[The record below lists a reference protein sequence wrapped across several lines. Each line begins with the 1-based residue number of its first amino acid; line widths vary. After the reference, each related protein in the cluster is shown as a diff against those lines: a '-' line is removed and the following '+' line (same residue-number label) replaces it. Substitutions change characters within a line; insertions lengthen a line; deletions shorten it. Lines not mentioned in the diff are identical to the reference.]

1 MARVRL
7 NLPST
12 LENLDD
18 VKDLGTWNERFA
30 EYTKFKDYCEQYMQN
45 IEVSIEA
52 ANFLRDL
59 RTIFKAEQECFT
71 VKETLYN
78 AFERLQ
84 DAKDRLN
91 KRCIHDDG
99 SPTLFQGTTV
109 KRAWERRNQRE
120 EEQRKLKLLE
130 GLNGNGNGN
139 HKH

>member
-18 VKDLGTWNERFA
+18 VKDLGTWNERFD
-30 EYTKFKDYCEQYMQN
+30 EYTRFKTYCEEYIQN
-45 IEVSIEA
+45 IQVSIEA

-78 AFERLQ
+78 AHERLM
-84 DAKDRLN
+84 DAKDRLS
-91 KRCIHDDG
+91 KKCIHDDD
-99 SPTLFQGTTV
+99 TFFNATTI
-109 KRAWERRNQRE
+109 KQAWERRNQRE
-120 EEQRKLKLLE
+120 EEQRRRKLLE
-130 GLNGNGNGN
+130 GINGNGTNG
-139 HKH
+139 HH